1 MNYYFQ
7 TYKGTQ
13 TIKDVKNKTMQL
25 RTVLLL
31 SILCILPCCG
41 FPCEYCNLYTKIT
54 CYFCYFTFY
63 TKNTLHY
70 IWLWRLLLWKNIIYR
85 RNASRSGSWGQEIF
99 YRVQNISYRL
109 FDFFDILKQLSIVTI
124 CMSILKEQNRKI
136 LWWKFYTRTTR
147 IASPNSTN
155 YNYAFIESDLVFII
169 WFTFWKCHPSDMSLK
184 IV

>member
-1 MNYYFQ
+1 MISKKYTKQSVSNISKKNLGHCVMLTSFSLPFICKNVCFELL
-7 TYKGTQ
+7 KGTQ

-31 SILCILPCCG
+31 SILCVLPCCG

-124 CMSILKEQNRKI
+124 CMSILK
-136 LWWKFYTRTTR
+136 
-147 IASPNSTN
+147 
-155 YNYAFIESDLVFII
+155 
-169 WFTFWKCHPSDMSLK
+169 
-184 IV
+184 

>member
-1 MNYYFQ
+1 MFW
-7 TYKGTQ
+7 TTIFRPIKGTQ

-85 RNASRSGSWGQEIF
+85 RNASRSGFWGQEIF
-99 YRVQNISYRL
+99 YRVQNISYRDYL
-109 FDFFDILKQLSIVTI
+109 TSLTFLNSCQSSLYACPYWNS
-124 CMSILKEQNRKI
+124 KI
-136 LWWKFYTRTTR
+136 EKFWNG
-147 IASPNSTN
+147 NSTH
-155 YNYAFIESDLVFII
+155 ELHEL
-169 WFTFWKCHPSDMSLK
+169 HPLILLITIMLL
-184 IV
+184 